1 MTVARTVARNSL
13 VQLAGRG
20 ITMAVSLATLSL
32 LSRYLGPEEFGQY
45 QFVIAF
51 LLLVN
56 VSDFGVAT
64 LAVRHLSTSE
74 HDADELMGNVVVV
87 RSVLAALSTLIAI
100 TIAFLVGYPAEI
112 KAAIAVAALS
122 FPLMI
127 AAGAYNATFA
137 AHLRMEYGAIG
148 NIAQAVV
155 TLAGMAIVALYGG
168 GLIAL
173 LFAFNL
179 GIFAN
184 SIVCVHFARRFVR
197 ARLSFDSAYSLRL
210 LREAAPLGLA
220 VLIITAYG
228 RLDILLLR
236 AFTDDEA
243 VGYYGFAYR
252 IVDLAFPLSFFFV
265 GSVFPLLSTYHSE
278 RRLGEFRRL
287 YARAFDVLAIAAV
300 AVVTG
305 VILFANPL
313 VRIIGG
319 SEYAPAVLSMQVL
332 AGAVALIW
340 LSNLADHGMIA
351 IGRQGALLGIALA
364 GLTVNVASNLVLI
377 PLYGKEGAAIATVLT
392 EVAVLLPAWWVIARY
407 TGDAPSFALAVRL
420 VPVALLASVVVYAL
434 PLHWAVEAALVVITF
449 GAGLLALR
457 VVSPA
462 ELRSVLGRSGQP
474 ENLKIG
480 SRVEVGA
487 GH

>member
-20 ITMAVSLATLSL
+20 ITMAVSLGTLSL
-32 LSRYLGPEEFGQY
+32 LSRYLGPEDFGKY
-45 QFVIAF
+45 QFVISF

-74 HDADELMGNVVVV
+74 RDADDLMGNVIVV
-87 RSVLAALSTLIAI
+87 RSVLAAFSTVIAV
-100 TIAFLVGYPAEI
+100 TIAFIVGYPAEI

-137 AHLRMEYGAIG
+137 ANLRMEYATLG

-155 TLAGMAIVALYGG
+155 TLCGMAAVAVYGG

-173 LFAFNL
+173 LFAFNFGVL
-179 GIFAN
+179 AN
-184 SIVCVHFARRFVR
+184 SLICLHFARRFVR
-197 ARLSFDSAYSLRL
+197 AKLSFDSAYSLRL

-265 GSVFPLLSTYHSE
+265 GSVFPLLSSYHME
-278 RRLGEFRRL
+278 GRLAEFRGM
-287 YARAFDVLAIAAV
+287 YSRASDVLSIAAV
-300 AVVTG
+300 AVITG
-305 VILFANPL
+305 VVLFATPI
-313 VRIIGG
+313 VRFIGG
-319 SEYAPAVLSMQVL
+319 GEYTPAVLSMQVL
-332 AGAVALIW
+332 VGAVGLIW

-351 IGRQGALLGIALA
+351 IGRQGALLWIALA
-364 GLTVNVASNLVLI
+364 GLCVNVASNLVLI
-377 PLYGKEGAAIATVLT
+377 PLYSKEGAAVATLLT
-392 EVAVLLPAWWVIARY
+392 EIAVLLPAMWVVSRY
-407 TGDAPSFALAVRL
+407 TGDAPSLLLALRL
-420 VPVALLASVVVYAL
+420 VPVAIVSGAAVYGLPFHWIAEAAIVATIFVVGVVV
-434 PLHWAVEAALVVITF
+434 
-449 GAGLLALR
+449 LR
-457 VVSPA
+457 VISPSD
-462 ELRSVLGRSGQP
+462 LRLLFSRRAGPEIVNVRGR
-474 ENLKIG
+474 I
-480 SRVEVGA
+480 EVGA
-487 GH
+487 GN